1 MAGVFGMVRGKR
13 ECKER
18 NSEQTRKS
26 PAHHVRFYYALLRG
40 PLPGF
45 GYNQAMRWMFLFAFC
60 LTAAEVKLGKPLTV
74 ASPLPVSKLLAEPEP
89 YVGKTVQVKG
99 RVTEVCQMAGC
110 WTSLVDPE
118 TNKMIRVKVNDGE
131 IVFPKDAVGK
141 TAIAEGVLKKFTL
154 TREQALARARH
165 EAEEQGRKFNPASVK
180 GGATI
185 YQIQGSGAV
194 LLD

>member
-1 MAGVFGMVRGKR
+1 
-13 ECKER
+13 
-18 NSEQTRKS
+18 
-26 PAHHVRFYYALLRG
+26 
-40 PLPGF
+40 
-45 GYNQAMRWMFLFAFC
+45 MRWMFLFAFC
-60 LTAAEVKLGKPLTV
+60 LTAAEVKLGKPLTL

-99 RVTEVCQMAGC
+99 KVTEVCQMAGC
-110 WTSLVDPE
+110 WTNLVDPG
-118 TNKMIRVKVNDGE
+118 TNVMIRVKVNDGE

-154 TREQALARARH
+154 THEQALARARH